1 LWYIALFL
9 SYIVFGHLLS
19 AISFQSQVVPIW
31 LPAGIALVGCYL
43 WWWRFFPAVFVASF
57 IFNFSIV
64 PNVEMNHL
72 VSEMSI
78 QNGFIALGNM
88 LQAIVGASIL
98 RYWLGNPFERWQN
111 SKTIYFVLIVG
122 VLINLISSNIGVY
135 SLSTFSPSYQ
145 IENYQLNMIY
155 WWLGDS
161 LGVLLII
168 PFFFSIYKF
177 KQATIEE
184 RKTRITILSS
194 VSVLFIIA
202 ILITQFFITTSAVN
216 SRELINKEAKLIENG
231 INSQISSSINQ
242 LRDLANFIQNNPD
255 ISKES
260 FKIFVESIHTN
271 STAIKAMSWN
281 PIIPQAEKP
290 SHEAKLS
297 QVYSEQLSIKGSSIT
312 DNDPIIY
319 VQLISPEQGNEKAIG
334 FNVYSNPSRKTT
346 LKSAVQS
353 YQARATPIIQLVQSD
368 TKEPAFLLF
377 FPVFEKTYSH
387 AEETTKH
394 LKGFATAVFLAEK
407 MLTNAFTEHQKQLF
421 YFEVFE
427 ENKND
432 WFFANTLNIKNT
444 SLSLHRDLDHLT
456 NTFDV
461 ASQQWHI
468 NLLANKQFIF
478 RQEIE
483 AFLTLYLLL
492 VIIVITIVTSLLL
505 MNNRQLALDNLV
517 NQRTKSL
524 NKAVKDANYANKAKS
539 QFLAN
544 MSHEIRTPM
553 NSVVGFAKL
562 AQEANNLEEIRPYL
576 ENIAISSDLLLHI
589 VNDILDISKI
599 ESEKLTLNNDV
610 FDLHLALNRIH
621 SIFEVQ
627 ASSKK
632 LTWALIDNLPAQIF
646 IKGDQTRF
654 EQVLINLCGNA
665 MKFTQQGGVS
675 LTAQL
680 VEQSV
685 NHADIQ
691 INIKDTGI
699 GIAQENI
706 ATLFKPFTQ
715 ADSSTSRDFGGT
727 GLGLTISKKLSQLM
741 GGDISVS
748 STLGQGSLFSF
759 TCTLPIVA
767 AKVTEAKCDDK
778 NNHNHKNNN
787 KKDITK
793 LNVLVAE
800 DNRINQKLIDTILKK
815 LGINA
820 AIVENGQLAVD
831 YLKEEKVDVV
841 LMDCQMPVLDGYEA
855 TKQIRALPEFDRV
868 AIFALTADV
877 DTRSKEK
884 ALKLGFDRH
893 LGKPIDIIELTESLE
908 SVIK

>member
-1 LWYIALFL
+1 
-9 SYIVFGHLLS
+9 
-19 AISFQSQVVPIW
+19 
-31 LPAGIALVGCYL
+31 
-43 WWWRFFPAVFVASF
+43 
-57 IFNFSIV
+57 
-64 PNVEMNHL
+64 M
-72 VSEMSI
+72 
-78 QNGFIALGNM
+78 
-88 LQAIVGASIL
+88 
-98 RYWLGNPFERWQN
+98 
-111 SKTIYFVLIVG
+111 
-122 VLINLISSNIGVY
+122 
-135 SLSTFSPSYQ
+135 
-145 IENYQLNMIY
+145 
-155 WWLGDS
+155 
-161 LGVLLII
+161 
-168 PFFFSIYKF
+168 PFFFSLYHF

-184 RKTRITILSS
+184 RKTRVTILSS
-194 VSVLFIIA
+194 VAVLFIIA

-260 FKIFVESIHTN
+260 FKIFVESIYTN

-281 PIIPQAEKP
+281 PIIAQEEKP

-297 QVYSEQLSIKGSSIT
+297 QIYSEQLPIKGKSIT
-312 DNDPIIY
+312 DDDPIIY
-319 VQLISPEQGNEKAIG
+319 VQLISPKQGNEKAIG

-346 LKSAVQS
+346 LKTAVES

-368 TKEPAFLLF
+368 AKEPAFLLF
-377 FPVFEKTYSH
+377 FPVFEKIYSH

-407 MLTNAFTEHQKQLF
+407 MLTNAFTEQQEQLF

-427 ENKND
+427 ENKKD
-432 WFFANTLNIKNT
+432 WFFTNTLNTENT
-444 SLSLHRDLDHLT
+444 SLSLHRDLDNLT
-456 NTFDV
+456 NKFDV
-461 ASQQWHI
+461 AGQQWKI

-524 NKAVKDANYANKAKS
+524 NKAVQDANYANKAKS

-553 NSVVGFAKL
+553 NSVVGFANL

-576 ENIAISSDLLLHI
+576 DNIEISSDLLINI
-589 VNDILDISKI
+589 VNDIIDISKI
-599 ESEKLTLNNDV
+599 ESEKLTLHNDT

-632 LTWALIDNLPAQIF
+632 LTWTLIDNLPAQIF

-654 EQVLINLCGNA
+654 EQVLMNLCGNA
-665 MKFTQQGGVS
+665 MKFTEQGGVS
-675 LTAQL
+675 LSARL
-680 VEQSV
+680 MGVSDHV
-685 NHADIQ
+685 AHLQ
-691 INIKDTGI
+691 IIIKDTGI
-699 GIAQENI
+699 GIAEENI
-706 ATLFKPFTQ
+706 DTLFKPFTQ

-741 GGDISVS
+741 GGDISVE
-748 STLGQGSLFSF
+748 STIGEGSVFSF
-759 TCTLPIVA
+759 TCILPIVA
-767 AKVTEAKCDDK
+767 EKVVEAKCDD
-778 NNHNHKNNN
+778 NN
-787 KKDITK
+787 KTNKDITK
-793 LNVLVAE
+793 LKVLVAE

-815 LGINA
+815 LGITA
-820 AIVENGQLAVD
+820 VIVENGQLAVD
-831 YLKEEKVDVV
+831 YIKEKEVDVV

-855 TKQIRALPEFDRV
+855 TKQIRALPEFNRL

-877 DTRSKEK
+877 DTRSKDK

-893 LGKPIDIIELTESLE
+893 LGKPIDIIELTESLQ
-908 SVIK
+908 SAIKA